1 MDRAAR
7 HRLGRLGAYLLVVAA
22 FAAGIGLVQR
32 RVDAD
37 QTDDLVRSCVRG
49 NALLLAHNRLAVADG
64 RPGLRVALVNCAS
77 AIRGK

>member
-7 HRLGRLGAYLLVVAA
+7 HRLGRLAAYLLVVGA
-22 FAAGIGLVQR
+22 FAAGIGAAHR

-49 NALLLAHNRLAVADG
+49 NALRAAHNRLAAADG
-64 RPGLRVALVNCAS
+64 RPGLRVPIVDCPAAV
-77 AIRGK
+77 RGE